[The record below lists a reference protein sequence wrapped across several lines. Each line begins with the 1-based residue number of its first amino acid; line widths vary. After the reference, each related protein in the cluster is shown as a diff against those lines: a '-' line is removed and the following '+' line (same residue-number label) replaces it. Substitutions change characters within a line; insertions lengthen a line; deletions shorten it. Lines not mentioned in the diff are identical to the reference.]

1 MSTTEHQSRA
11 QVDIDRLAI
20 DTIRTLS
27 MDAVQKA
34 NSGHPGMPMAMA
46 PAAYLLYTRFMRHN
60 PKDPAWP
67 DRDRFVLSAGHG
79 SMLLYSALHLSGYDL
94 PMDQLKQFRQWGSL
108 TPGHPERDRTHVT
121 PGVEVTT
128 GPLGQGFANGVG
140 LAIAESWQRA
150 KFGAEVQDH
159 RVFAICSDGD
169 MQEGIAAEA
178 ASLAGYQRL
187 GRLVYLYDDNSI
199 QLDGPTKETFDE
211 DVPKRFEAYGWHTL
225 TVDDVNDLDALSA
238 AIQQGIDEEDRP
250 TLISVKTI
258 IGWPAPN
265 KQNTS
270 KAHGSPLGEDEVRA
284 TKEILGWDPDAHF
297 LVPDGVYEHFDQSE
311 RGAKLQAEWKERFEA
326 WRSEHPDL
334 AKEWDAGWSDPPR
347 PLGGLDEAIAGI
359 DWGKDKL
366 ATRSA
371 GQKAMAAFERLT
383 PTMIGGAADLAESTK
398 TEFADSPLFTPATRD
413 GRNIKFGVREHGM
426 GGSVNGI
433 AAHGG
438 MLRPYGSTFLQFSD
452 YMRGAVR
459 LSALTALDV
468 AWVYTH
474 DSVGLG
480 EDGPTHQPVE
490 HYAALRAIP
499 GLVFIRPGDAWET
512 AYAWQAVLEHD
523 VNGPAA
529 FALSRQDL
537 PIYEATHERGREGV
551 KRGAYVLADPDGGE
565 PKIVLVGTGSEL
577 HLCVQA
583 AERLDGARVVSMP
596 SWEWFARQDDAYRES
611 VLPAGVP
618 KLSVEAGVGM
628 GWSQWVDAS
637 VSLERFG
644 ASAPGE
650 VVLEKLGFSVDN
662 VVASAKKL
670 LSP

>member
-1 MSTTEHQSRA
+1 MSTTESPA
-11 QVDIDRLAI
+11 QVDLDRLSI

-46 PAAYLLYTRFMRHN
+46 PAAYLLYTRFLRHN
-60 PKDPAWP
+60 PKDPSWP

-79 SMLLYSALHLSGYDL
+79 SMLLYSVLHLSGYEL
-94 PMDQLKQFRQWGSL
+94 SMDEIKRFRQWGSL
-108 TPGHPERDRTHVT
+108 TPGHPERDRRHVT

-140 LAIAESWQRA
+140 MAIAERFLRA

-159 RVFAICSDGD
+159 RVFCLCSDGD
-169 MQEGIAAEA
+169 LQEGIASEA
-178 ASLAGYQRL
+178 ASLAGHLRL
-187 GRLVYLYDDNSI
+187 GRLVYLYDDNSV
-199 QLDGPTKETFDE
+199 QLDGPTADSFSE

-225 TVDDVNDLDALSA
+225 TVDDVNDLDQLAT
-238 AIQQGIDEEDRP
+238 AIQAGIDEEQRP

-258 IGWPAPN
+258 IGWPAPH
-265 KQNTS
+265 KQGTS

-297 LVPDGVYEHFDQSE
+297 LVPDGVYEHFSQIE
-311 RGAKLQAEWKERFEA
+311 RGAKLQGEWQQRFDSWRAGHAE
-326 WRSEHPDL
+326 L
-334 AKEWDAGWSDPPR
+334 AKQWDAGWGDPAR
-347 PLGGLDEAIAGI
+347 PLPGLADAISGI
-359 DWGKDKL
+359 DWGKDAL

-371 GQKAMAAFERLT
+371 GQLAMHAFADVT

-398 TEFADSPLFTPATRD
+398 TEFPGELFSPRTPE

-426 GGSVNGI
+426 GGAVNGM

-438 MLRPYGSTFLQFSD
+438 LLRPYGSTFLQFSD
-452 YMRGAVR
+452 YMRGSVR

-499 GLVFIRPGDAWET
+499 GLTFIRPGDAWET

-529 FALSRQDL
+529 FSLSRQDL
-537 PIYEATHERGREGV
+537 PIYEATRERGRGGV
-551 KRGAYVLADPDGGE
+551 RRGAYVLVDGSDR
-565 PKIVLVGTGSEL
+565 PPLILVGTGSEL

-583 AERLDGARVVSMP
+583 AERIEGARVVSMP
-596 SWEWFARQDDAYRES
+596 SWELFQAQDESYRQQ

-618 KLSVEAGVGM
+618 KLSVEAGISQ
-628 GWSQWVDAS
+628 GWERWVDAS

-644 ASAPGE
+644 ASAPGTE
-650 VVLEKLGFSVDN
+650 VLEKLGFTVDN
-662 VVASAKKL
+662 VVARAAEL
-670 LSP
+670 TQRT